1 MKNNALATALER
13 LIQPLP
19 SDLKAAM
26 LEAWKNEDIPHDE
39 NESLYRL

>member
-1 MKNNALATALER
+1 MKSNALPTALER

-26 LEAWKNEDIPHDE
+26 LLQETRRHMNSIISAI
-39 NESLYRL
+39 S